1 MGEKLDAAITNV
13 QDFVLD
19 RMGGVM
25 TEQEAA
31 DLAGRITLL
40 VNESRFPFEMEL
52 IDMRHGVVITV
63 PELYSVEEV
72 IHIRRSFVKLI
83 KTDVPVFVCR
93 GEIKIHKFHA
103 DLVIASRRF
112 VEHCYAC
119 RGTGVVGQENETPM
133 NCGVCADLRAALK
146 FFDRHNIPQSP
157 EKDTIPPKET
167 VFQKGDPVLYKG
179 PAYKVQAVFGW
190 YVNENGFGTHL
201 PQPDCV
207 VFMNAHP
214 SHERS
219 VLAKDLQPW
228 VHSSSSTPT
237 EPMVFQ
243 NGDPVLYKGKTAL
256 FDTYLKSVSHE
267 DDRGWHYEETTEPQ
281 PQARIRLGAARGIP
295 LGKDLPVVPVEEL
308 RFDAPEHDA

>member
-1 MGEKLDAAITNV
+1 MGERLDAAITNV

-52 IDMRHGVVITV
+52 VDMSHGVVVTV
-63 PELYSVEEV
+63 SEQFSPEEV
-72 IHIRRSFVKLI
+72 IAIKRSMAESIGPDIRL
-83 KTDVPVFVCR
+83 FVCR
-93 GEIKIHKFHA
+93 GDIKIQKFHA
-103 DLVIASRRF
+103 DLVIAARRF

-119 RGTGVVGQENETPM
+119 RGVGVLKQENETPM
-133 NCGVCADLRAALK
+133 NCGVCADLRAALS
-146 FFDRHNIPQSP
+146 FFDKHNIPQSQ
-157 EKDTIPPKET
+157 EKDIIPSKET

-219 VLAKDLQPW
+219 VLAKDLKPW
-228 VHSSSSTPT
+228 VHSSSSMPT
-237 EPMVFQ
+237 
-243 NGDPVLYKGKTAL
+243 DP
-256 FDTYLKSVSHE
+256 
-267 DDRGWHYEETTEPQ
+267 
-281 PQARIRLGAARGIP
+281 
-295 LGKDLPVVPVEEL
+295 
-308 RFDAPEHDA
+308 DA